1 MALPSGPAWRPV
13 PRRSR
18 NAIRRAAV
26 LILIQLG
33 ILAHVAHW
41 LATGRTLS
49 PLEPSEAMQTLE
61 RGAVNAGFLF
71 FSLAILATALFG
83 RFFCGWGCHIV
94 ALQDLCGWLMKK
106 AGIRPRPFRSRLL
119 RFVPAVLALYM
130 FVWPAFKRLA
140 LLPFLNAVWPDAAA
154 LFRPLPPFPGFH
166 LDLVQSD
173 FWATFPPWTVAVPFL
188 LICGFAAV
196 WFLGSKGFCTY
207 GCPYGAIF
215 GAAGRLAPGQ
225 IIADLDKCNQCGH
238 CTATCTSNV
247 RVNEEI
253 QDHGKVV
260 DSGCMKCLDCVSVCP
275 TNALSYK
282 LARPGRA
289 LLSGRRSR
297 RTPYDLESGEE
308 IVLGFLFLAAF
319 LAWRQAYHRIP
330 MLMAAGIAGCST
342 FVFWKSWC
350 LFRKPDVNL
359 HGYSFRKD
367 GRWLPSGRVFTLLSG
382 CFLIL
387 TAHTGLVRYHLWR
400 ADVHD
405 RRVNVSREE
414 ILAGSG
420 PSDLPPAALQD
431 AREALK
437 HYRLASSLR
446 ENGLGLMDTPGI
458 PVRMAWLSLVAGDR
472 TRAEQLLRKSLREEG
487 PSGPLCTE
495 LANVLLLEGK
505 SEEAENLLRETLAAH
520 PGFLESRVRL
530 AMLRFSSGKVDE
542 AAALLAQALEA
553 DPADARLRGRLA
565 SQIYLPAGRT
575 ADAVRELRRAVQDLP
590 ADPALRRDLAAALF
604 FDGQRE
610 EASRELDA
618 AAELASPGGR

>member
-1 MALPSGPAWRPV
+1 MALPPGPAWRPV

-18 NAIRRAAV
+18 NAPRRAAV

-33 ILAHVAHW
+33 ILAHIAHW

-71 FSLAILATALFG
+71 FCLAILATALFG

-94 ALQDLCGWLMKK
+94 ALQDFCGWLMKK
-106 AGIRPRPFRSRLL
+106 AGIRPQPFRSRLL

-130 FVWPAFKRLA
+130 FVWPAFRRLA
-140 LLPFLNAVWPDAAA
+140 LLPLLNAVWPAAAA
-154 LFRPLPPFPGFH
+154 LFHPPPPFPGFH
-166 LDLVQSD
+166 LELTQSD

-196 WFLGSKGFCTY
+196 WFLGAKGFCTY

-225 IIADLDKCNQCGH
+225 IVADLNACDQCGH

-247 RVNEEI
+247 QVSEEI
-253 QDHGKVV
+253 QSFGKVV
-260 DSGCMKCLDCVSVCP
+260 DRGCMKCLDCVSVCP

-282 LARPGRA
+282 FARPGRA
-289 LLSGRRSR
+289 LIPGRKPPGI
-297 RTPYDLESGEE
+297 PYDLEAVEE
-308 IVLGFLFLAAF
+308 LIMGFLFLVAF

-342 FVFWKSWC
+342 FMFWKAWR
-350 LFRKPDVNL
+350 LFRKPDVTL
-359 HGYSFRKD
+359 YRSVFRKD
-367 GRWLPSGRVFTLLSG
+367 GRMLFSGRMFTLLSAG
-382 CFLIL
+382 FLVL
-387 TAHTGLVRYHLWR
+387 TLHTGLVRYHLWR
-400 ADVHD
+400 ADGLD
-405 RRVNVSREE
+405 RRVRVSREE
-414 ILAGSG
+414 ILSGAKTAG
-420 PSDLPPAALQD
+420 LPPESLEN
-431 AREALK
+431 AREALE
-437 HYRLASSLR
+437 HYRLAAR
-446 ENGLGLMDTPGI
+446 VGDGGLGLMQTPGI
-458 PVRMAWLSLVAGDR
+458 PLRMAWLSLVAGDR
-472 TRAEQLLRKSLREEG
+472 RQAEGFLRKALEEEG

-505 SEEAENLLRETLAAH
+505 TGEAESWLRETLAAH
-520 PGFLESRVRL
+520 PDYQESRVRL
-530 AMLRFSSGKVDE
+530 AMLRFSAGDVDG
-542 AAALLAQALEA
+542 AAALLEQALAA

-575 ADAVRELRRAVQDLP
+575 AEAVRELRRAVQDLP
-590 ADPALRRDLAAALF
+590 RDPALRRDLAAALF
-604 FDGQRE
+604 FDGKRE
-610 EASRELDA
+610 EASRELEEA
-618 AAELASPGGR
+618 ARLAPPR